1 MLEVSGYAEGAV
13 SFLIRY
19 EDGMYNLG
27 SGFPVHKSEAARY
40 KTHAEA
46 TEVCKGLCDV
56 DCIEEKDTNADT
68 IASVLALYDAGELS
82 AVNAL
87 DRIKELTCT

>member
-1 MLEVSGYAEGAV
+1 MN
-13 SFLIRY
+13 FLIRY

-27 SGFPVHKSEAARY
+27 SGFPVHKSEATRY
-40 KTHAEA
+40 KTYKEA
-46 TEVCKGLCDV
+46 VEECEGLCDV
-56 DCIEEKDTNADT
+56 DCIEEEDVSTDT

-87 DRIKELTCT
+87 VRIKELTCT